1 MSTNLKQIQV
11 ISSGQLAALSVC
23 LRNAF
28 KDMDKLPSGNVT
40 VEHLRLQVF
49 LLQHT
54 PSTPHI
60 CYGPVARLGCKSLV
74 FAR

>member
-1 MSTNLKQIQV
+1 MSANCKTIQV

-40 VEHLRLQVF
+40 VEHLRLQVL
-49 LLQHT
+49 LLQHF
-54 PSTPHI
+54 PHI
-60 CYGPVARLGCKSLV
+60 GYGPVARLGCNSLV